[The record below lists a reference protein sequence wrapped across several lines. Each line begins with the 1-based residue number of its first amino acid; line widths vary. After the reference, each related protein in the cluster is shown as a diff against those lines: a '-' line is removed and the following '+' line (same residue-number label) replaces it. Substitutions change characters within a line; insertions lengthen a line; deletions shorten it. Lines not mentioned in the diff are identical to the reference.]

1 MEEKIKNIFGEKLD
15 VLIEGNSKSNKALI
29 FVHGFG
35 TDKNEGFSFFLDLAE
50 YLKDDFLTIRFDLS
64 GYGKS
69 EGKDY
74 EFQFEK
80 AARDVD
86 VVIKYARE
94 HFKESEIYIIAHSF
108 GIFAVSL
115 LSPSNIKKVVFT
127 SIPNA
132 NIDFVIDELKKRIT
146 SKGGLVD
153 ENDLTV
159 YPRTNG
165 EVQTIGEEFWKTIRA
180 INPCESIQELGSKT
194 ELVIFKPKEDDILE
208 NKYFEEYK
216 KIKNI
221 KYTEVNG
228 DHNFTNESDRMSLFV
243 SIKQFLLD

>member
-15 VLIEGNSKSNKALI
+15 TLIEGNPKSNKILI

-50 YLKDDFLTIRFDLS
+50 YLKDDFLIIRFDLS

-69 EGKDY
+69 EGKDH

-80 AARDVD
+80 ASKDIDVI
-86 VVIKYARE
+86 IKYARE
-94 HFKESEIYIIAHSF
+94 HFKKSEVYIIAHSF
-108 GIFAVSL
+108 GAFAVSL
-115 LSPSNIKKVVFT
+115 LSPNNIKKVIFT

-132 NIDFVIDELKKRIT
+132 NIDFVIDELKKRIS
-146 SKGGLVD
+146 SKGGLIN

-165 EVQTIGEEFWKTIRA
+165 EVQTIGRDFWKTLRA
-180 INPCESIQELGSKT
+180 INPCESTQELGSKT

-208 NKYFEEYK
+208 NKHFEEYR

-221 KYTEVNG
+221 KYIEVAG
-228 DHNFTNESDRMSLFV
+228 DHNFTDEVERINLFKQ
-243 SIKQFLLD
+243 IKAFLLN

>member
-15 VLIEGNSKSNKALI
+15 TLIEGNPKSNKILI

-50 YLKDDFLTIRFDLS
+50 YLKDDFLIIRFDLS

-69 EGKDY
+69 EGKDH

-80 AARDVD
+80 ASKDIDVI
-86 VVIKYARE
+86 IKYARE
-94 HFKESEIYIIAHSF
+94 HFKKSEVYIIAHSF
-108 GIFAVSL
+108 GAFAVSL
-115 LSPSNIKKVVFT
+115 LSPNNIKKVIFT

-132 NIDFVIDELKKRIT
+132 NIDFVIDELEKRIS
-146 SKGGLVD
+146 SKGGLVN

-165 EVQTIGEEFWKTIRA
+165 EVQTIGRDFWKTLRA

-208 NKYFEEYK
+208 NKYFEKYK
-216 KIKNI
+216 EIKNI
-221 KYTEVNG
+221 KYIEVNG
-228 DHNFTNESDRMSLFV
+228 DHNFTNEFDRKNLFV
-243 SIKQFLLD
+243 SIKSFLLS